1 MIKITF
7 RDIREM
13 YSEFS
18 LTVREI
24 LAKVDFAAKDRV
36 VACRVN
42 RVQRSLSWKISM
54 DSFVECI
61 TTDSV
66 EGIEVYNRTL
76 SFMLTSAASRKCDI
90 RLHLRQSMNYSYYY
104 DSPDGP
110 ISDEQRKIILTEM
123 RRMVKDGTALI
134 REEHSLDEARAIMY
148 SQGHHD
154 KEQLLRWTNNDPVV
168 LYRCEGIYDFF
179 GGALADTASIVPTFD
194 LHTYK
199 GGLFISGPSLANPT
213 KTTELRASAKT
224 LKLFQDY
231 AQWLDNLSVGTMDRI
246 HSIVAHGHSRDLI
259 MVSEALHT
267 KILSKIAEHIESRPE
282 VRLLCLAGPS
292 SSGKTTSSRRL
303 RVQLLTSGINS
314 ATLELDNYFVDRD
327 KTPVDADGKFD
338 FESLDA
344 LDIPLIN
351 EHLRALIAG
360 EEVDIPKFDFKTGM
374 RTKGYKLKLA
384 PKQLLVIEGIHGLN
398 DKLSESVAFDNKYRI
413 FICPLTGT
421 NLDMHNRVGTTDIRL
436 LRRLLR
442 DYRTRGN
449 SPEATLL
456 QWPSVV
462 RGSHRHIFPYQDNAD
477 TLFNTALAYELP
489 VLKGYAEPLLRSVP
503 EESPAYGEAQRLLS
517 MLRFVPFIP
526 SDDVPNIS
534 ILREFIGECS
544 FYDMH

>member
-1 MIKITF
+1 M
-7 RDIREM
+7 
-13 YSEFS
+13 
-18 LTVREI
+18 
-24 LAKVDFAAKDRV
+24 
-36 VACRVN
+36 
-42 RVQRSLSWKISM
+42 
-54 DSFVECI
+54 
-61 TTDSV
+61 
-66 EGIEVYNRTL
+66 
-76 SFMLTSAASRKCDI
+76 
-90 RLHLRQSMNYSYYY
+90 
-104 DSPDGP
+104 
-110 ISDEQRKIILTEM
+110 
-123 RRMVKDGTALI
+123 
-134 REEHSLDEARAIMY
+134 
-148 SQGHHD
+148 
-154 KEQLLRWTNNDPVV
+154 
-168 LYRCEGIYDFF
+168 
-179 GGALADTASIVPTFD
+179 
-194 LHTYK
+194 
-199 GGLFISGPSLANPT
+199 
-213 KTTELRASAKT
+213 
-224 LKLFQDY
+224 KLFQDY

-360 EEVDIPKFDFKTGM
+360 EEVDIPKFDFKTGT

-489 VLKGYAEPLLRSVP
+489 VLKGYVFPLLKSVS
-503 EESPAYGEAQRLLS
+503 EESPAYGEAQRLLA
-517 MLRFVPFIP
+517 MLQYIPVIP
-526 SDDVPNIS
+526 SDDVPNLS
-534 ILREFIGECS
+534 IMREFIGGSCFE
-544 FYDMH
+544 

>member
-54 DSFVECI
+54 DSFVEFI

-76 SFMLTSAASRKCDI
+76 SFMLTSAASRKCYI

-148 SQGHHD
+148 SQGYHD

-360 EEVDIPKFDFKTGM
+360 EEVDIPKFDFKTGT

-489 VLKGYAEPLLRSVP
+489 VLKGYVFPLLKSVS
-503 EESPAYGEAQRLLS
+503 EESPAYGEAQRLLA
-517 MLRFVPFIP
+517 MLQYIPVMP
-526 SDDVPNIS
+526 SDDVPNLS
-534 ILREFIGECS
+534 IMREFIGGSCFE
-544 FYDMH
+544 